1 MSSLLT
7 TEFSGR
13 YSRTAT
19 HGKCIPKITLLQN
32 VATFAI
38 LWIHKGDSMNE
49 MRVGTRELKNK
60 LSEYMRRVKA
70 GETII
75 VTEHGKTIGQI
86 VPVKRTVDER
96 IQAMVAAGQME
107 WNGQKLKPYQPK
119 AVNKGD
125 RLLSDL
131 VVEDRE

>member
-1 MSSLLT
+1 
-7 TEFSGR
+7 
-13 YSRTAT
+13 
-19 HGKCIPKITLLQN
+19 
-32 VATFAI
+32 
-38 LWIHKGDSMNE
+38 MNE

-86 VPVKRTVDER
+86 VPVKPTVAER

-107 WNGQKLKPYQPK
+107 WNGQKLKPYQPM

>member
-1 MSSLLT
+1 MT
-7 TEFSGR
+7 
-13 YSRTAT
+13 
-19 HGKCIPKITLLQN
+19 
-32 VATFAI
+32 
-38 LWIHKGDSMNE
+38 E

-86 VPVKRTVDER
+86 IPIKPTVEER
-96 IQAMVAAGQME
+96 LQAMVAAGQAE
-107 WNGQKLKPYQPK
+107 WNGQKLKPYQPR
-119 AVNKGD
+119 AVNKGN
-125 RLLSDL
+125 RQLSDW